1 MRPYLL
7 LPILLLAA
15 PAAARAQHAGH
26 HPAPAAAKAD
36 SAKAH
41 AGHDAGK
48 DAVTKDG
55 HHAAGGWKEMDAFH
69 TVLAATWHPASKS
82 DDLKPL
88 RERAGALADAA
99 RTWAAAAVPK
109 ACDTPATRSTIAAV
123 ATDARALADLVAK
136 PATTDAQLK
145 ASLKALHDR
154 FEPVEHG
161 CAPAGAAKHH

>member
-1 MRPYLL
+1 MRRPDLL
-7 LPILLLAA
+7 LPLLLLAA

-26 HPAPAAAKAD
+26 HPAPATAD
-36 SAKAH
+36 SAK
-41 AGHDAGK
+41 
-48 DAVTKDG
+48 VTKDG
-55 HHAAGGWKEMDAFH
+55 QHAAGGWKEMDAFH
-69 TVLAATWHPASKS
+69 TQLAATWHPASKS

-88 RERAGALADAA
+88 RAHASALADAA
-99 RTWAAAAVPK
+99 RAWAAAAVPK
-109 ACDTPATRSTIAAV
+109 ACDTPATRTTIAGL

-161 CAPAGAAKHH
+161 CASGAAMHH